1 MRVFLRPFILLLI
14 YYRAKSLTSGSK
26 GRTRVRIDEG
36 VFFPKGLKERSIGRP
51 CGSQDR
57 WLSPVD

>member
-36 VFFPKGLKERSIGRP
+36 VFFHKGLRNARSGDRVVHRTD
-51 CGSQDR
+51 GSVQ
-57 WLSPVD
+57 